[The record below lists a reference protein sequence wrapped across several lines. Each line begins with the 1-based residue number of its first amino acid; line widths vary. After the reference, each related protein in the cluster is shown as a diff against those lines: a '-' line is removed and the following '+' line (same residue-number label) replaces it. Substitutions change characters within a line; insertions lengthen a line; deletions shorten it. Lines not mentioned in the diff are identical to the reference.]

1 MAGVGAGVGLGVG
14 AGVGVGVGDAL
25 ESDPPP
31 PPQAASISE
40 LASVI
45 EMTLSLN
52 LESKDYFI
60 DGFIKEYGSIDEI
73 DTG

>member
-1 MAGVGAGVGLGVG
+1 MAGVGAGVGL
-14 AGVGVGVGDAL
+14 GVGVGVGDAL

-31 PPQAASISE
+31 PPQAASINE

-45 EMTLSLN
+45 ENTLSLN
-52 LESKDYFI
+52 LESKDCFI

-73 DTG
+73 AKS